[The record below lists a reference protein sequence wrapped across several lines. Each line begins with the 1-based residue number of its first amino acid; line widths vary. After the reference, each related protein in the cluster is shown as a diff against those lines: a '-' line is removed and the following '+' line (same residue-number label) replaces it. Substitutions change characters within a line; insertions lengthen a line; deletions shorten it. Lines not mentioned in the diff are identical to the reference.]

1 MAPIGDSGARDRDQI
16 DPAID
21 RERGFLP
28 SPDPDRRLCDDF
40 AAWEEIAAELPK
52 LLSQQRA
59 RHALEAMPVLATEAI
74 ADGPALRRAML
85 LLSYFGHAYV
95 WQGPD
100 VAGRLPRSVA
110 VPWHA
115 VARRLGRPP
124 VLSYASYALD
134 NWRRL
139 DPAGPIALG
148 NIALLQNFLGGI
160 DEEWFILVHVDIEA
174 RAAPALDA
182 IPRAQRAIA
191 AGDVERLT
199 VALRSVAESLEA
211 MGKVLSRMPD
221 GCDPYIYYRRVR
233 PYIHGWKDHPLL
245 DRGVVY
251 DGVEEYRG
259 EGQRFRG
266 ETGAQSA
273 IVPALDAFLGV
284 GHADDPLRPYLLE
297 MRDYM
302 TPGQRAFLAAVE
314 SGPALRELL
323 LARHGG
329 GDGSSHGPVSEA
341 VELYD
346 RAVTALA
353 AFRGQHLDYAD
364 RYIHRQA
371 STGPG
376 NPTDRGTAGTPFM
389 AYLRKHLDETLA
401 HRIGA

>member
-1 MAPIGDSGARDRDQI
+1 
-16 DPAID
+16 
-21 RERGFLP
+21 
-28 SPDPDRRLCDDF
+28 
-40 AAWEEIAAELPK
+40 
-52 LLSQQRA
+52 
-59 RHALEAMPVLATEAI
+59 V
-74 ADGPALRRAML
+74 
-85 LLSYFGHAYV
+85 
-95 WQGPD
+95 
-100 VAGRLPRSVA
+100 SVA
-110 VPWHA
+110 VPWHS

-124 VLSYASYALD
+124 ILSYASYALD

-139 DPAGPIALG
+139 EPAGPIALG

-182 IPRAQRAIA
+182 IPRAQRAVA
-191 AGDVERLT
+191 EGSVERLI
-199 VALRSVAESLEA
+199 VELRAVAESLEA
-211 MGKVLSRMPD
+211 MGKVLGRMPD

-251 DGVEEYRG
+251 DGVDEYRG

-302 TPGQRAFLAAVE
+302 TPEQRAFLSAVE

-323 LARHGG
+323 LARRGG
-329 GDGSSHGPVSEA
+329 GSLRGQVAEA

-346 RAVTALA
+346 RSVTALA

-401 HRIGA
+401 HRIGV

>member
-1 MAPIGDSGARDRDQI
+1 M
-16 DPAID
+16 
-21 RERGFLP
+21 
-28 SPDPDRRLCDDF
+28 
-40 AAWEEIAAELPK
+40 
-52 LLSQQRA
+52 
-59 RHALEAMPVLATEAI
+59 
-74 ADGPALRRAML
+74 
-85 LLSYFGHAYV
+85 
-95 WQGPD
+95 
-100 VAGRLPRSVA
+100 
-110 VPWHA
+110 PWHA
-115 VARRLGRPP
+115 VAQRLGRPP

-139 DPAGPIALG
+139 DATGPIALG

-182 IPRAQRAIA
+182 IPRAQRAVA
-191 AGDVERLT
+191 AGDLERLT
-199 VALRSVAESLEA
+199 GELRAVAESLET
-211 MGKVLSRMPD
+211 MGTVLARMPD

-251 DGVEEYRG
+251 DGVDEYRG

-273 IVPALDAFLGV
+273 IVPALDAFLGIA
-284 GHADDPLRPYLLE
+284 HADDPLRPYLLE

-302 TPGQRAFLAAVE
+302 TPEQRAFLAAVE
-314 SGPALRELL
+314 AGPKLRDFVR
-323 LARHGG
+323 ARS
-329 GDGSSHGPVSEA
+329 DGEA

-346 RAVTALA
+346 RSVTALA

-364 RYIHRQA
+364 RYINRQA

-376 NPTDRGTAGTPFM
+376 NPTTRGTGGTPFM

-401 HRIGA
+401 HRIGG